1 MLPAKKAITERPA
14 QQRGQGRA
22 LGCPRSIT
30 APWHGGALCLSFPI
44 CRRGLAAGAGGR
56 YRQLGPWHRGEDRSW
71 SSQESRFIFQFKIQ
85 SGFAPTAG
93 AGSRDE

>member
-44 CRRGLAAGAGGR
+44 CRRGLGAGAVRAARSLAQGG
-56 YRQLGPWHRGEDRSW
+56 G
-71 SSQESRFIFQFKIQ
+71 QELELTGVQVYFPI
-85 SGFAPTAG
+85 
-93 AGSRDE
+93 